1 MGPRDPCEDTAAAAL
16 GEGCSARGR
25 GVKRSHHIDMEC
37 SGGSDAT
44 TVYPDLYYKFICT
57 DSCDCEEFGQPLAKR
72 INMMNLQ
79 QKQQS
84 TSSQSSSSQQQP
96 SSTSSASDAATT
108 SSTAVTAS
116 AAQFADNYPF
126 SPSSP
131 YYSTN
136 LLLRKLYAERV
147 TRNPHMKHEP
157 T

>member
-1 MGPRDPCEDTAAAAL
+1 M
-16 GEGCSARGR
+16 
-25 GVKRSHHIDMEC
+25 
-37 SGGSDAT
+37 
-44 TVYPDLYYKFICT
+44 
-57 DSCDCEEFGQPLAKR
+57 AKR

-84 TSSQSSSSQQQP
+84 TSSQSSSLQP
-96 SSTSSASDAATT
+96 STT
-108 SSTAVTAS
+108 SSSATATTTSTAS
-116 AAQFADNYPF
+116 VAQFADNYPF

>member
-1 MGPRDPCEDTAAAAL
+1 M
-16 GEGCSARGR
+16 
-25 GVKRSHHIDMEC
+25 
-37 SGGSDAT
+37 
-44 TVYPDLYYKFICT
+44 
-57 DSCDCEEFGQPLAKR
+57 AKR

-84 TSSQSSSSQQQP
+84 TSSQSSSLQP
-96 SSTSSASDAATT
+96 STT
-108 SSTAVTAS
+108 SSSATATISSTAAS
-116 AAQFADNYPF
+116 VAQFANNYPF

>member
-79 QKQQS
+79 QKQLS
-84 TSSQSSSSQQQP
+84 TSSQTSSLQP
-96 SSTSSASDAATT
+96 NSTSSATATT
-108 SSTAVTAS
+108 SSTAAS
-116 AAQFADNYPF
+116 VAQFADNYPF

>member
-1 MGPRDPCEDTAAAAL
+1 M
-16 GEGCSARGR
+16 
-25 GVKRSHHIDMEC
+25 
-37 SGGSDAT
+37 
-44 TVYPDLYYKFICT
+44 
-57 DSCDCEEFGQPLAKR
+57 AKR

-84 TSSQSSSSQQQP
+84 TSSQSSSLQP
-96 SSTSSASDAATT
+96 SSTSSASATAT
-108 SSTAVTAS
+108 ISSTAAS
-116 AAQFADNYPF
+116 VAQFADNYPF

>member
-1 MGPRDPCEDTAAAAL
+1 MGPRDPCDDTAAAAL

-37 SGGSDAT
+37 SGGSEAT
-44 TVYPDLYYKFICT
+44 FLTSPLTSITNFMFICT

-84 TSSQSSSSQQQP
+84 TSSQSSSLQP
-96 SSTSSASDAATT
+96 STT
-108 SSTAVTAS
+108 SSSATATTTSTAAS
-116 AAQFADNYPF
+116 VAQFADNYPF